1 MKMRFMR
8 QVQPEKSHMPQST
21 TRSTAKSTRARPPV
35 VRLPPKSNVELALA
49 RGSQLGAMLLGFVA
63 LVFALDHGEFLL
75 APVALAIVIGLMFG
89 PVATRL
95 ERRGLPK
102 GLSALAVTALFVL
115 IVLMF
120 VAVLAAPLAMWIDRL
135 PQFWAMMQDRL
146 SELKQPLEAI
156 KGLRDQLREAMGAEG
171 LTVSVEEGTPVESLA
186 VVAPAIGAQI
196 LLFLASL
203 YFFVATRDQT
213 RMVILRM
220 CIGRRLRWRVAH
232 IFRDVEWMV
241 SRYLLSISAINVA
254 LGVTTGI
261 ALWAVGVPQPWLWGA
276 LAGFLN
282 FVVFIGP
289 AAMLVILFAV
299 GLVTFDGIAGAL
311 VPPLVYSAVNLVES
325 QFVTPMVIGRNL
337 ELNPFIV
344 LLALAF
350 WIWIWGPIGGFIA
363 IPALLITYAIARN
376 ILPGVDR

>member
-1 MKMRFMR
+1 M
-8 QVQPEKSHMPQST
+8 PKSS
-21 TRSTAKSTRARPPV
+21 AVRPTV
-35 VRLPPKSNVELALA
+35 VRLPPKSNVELMLS
-49 RGSQLGAMLLGFVA
+49 RGSQVGAILLGLLA
-63 LVFALDHGEFLL
+63 LVIALEEGEFLL
-75 APVALAIVIGLMFG
+75 APVALAVVIGLMFG

-102 GLSALAVTALFVL
+102 GLSAFAVTLLFVF
-115 IVLMF
+115 IVLLF
-120 VAVLAAPLAMWIDRL
+120 VAVLAAPLAMWLDRL
-135 PQFWAMMQDRL
+135 PQFWAMLQERL
-146 SELKQPLEAI
+146 SELKQPLEFI
-156 KGLRDQLREAMGAEG
+156 KGLRDQMKGAMGAEG
-171 LTVSVEEGTPVESLA
+171 LSVSVEEGLPVESVAL
-186 VVAPAIGAQI
+186 VAPAIGAQI

-213 RMVILRM
+213 RAAVLRM

-241 SRYLLSISAINVA
+241 SRYLLSIGAINIG
-254 LGVTTGI
+254 LGASTGL
-261 ALWAVGVPQPWLWGA
+261 ALWAVGVPQPFLWGA

-289 AAMLVILFAV
+289 AAMMVILFAV
-299 GLVTFDGIAGAL
+299 GLVTYDGIVGAL
-311 VPPLVYSAVNLVES
+311 VPVLTYSAINLVES
-325 QFVTPMVIGRNL
+325 QFVTPVVIGRTMT
-337 ELNPFIV
+337 LNPFLV

-376 ILPGVDR
+376 ILPGIER